1 MLMADII
8 GRVGGP
14 LWHNRRSM
22 PATSWS
28 SRFVVWTAVLA
39 LLLKGA
45 VPMLASAAA
54 QWQGKTVAE
63 VCTVYGVALASAT
76 GAHDGPSPHHH
87 PPAHGH
93 LDAHSPAPDDGV
105 VATDVAG
112 AAHGP
117 AQPHDGGSGPLGV
130 HGGDHCALTA
140 LAVLAPSGPAF
151 QLAPTPAGA
160 PPLSVPRSVGAGS
173 ADDCAL
179 WVARQKHGPPVLA

>member
-1 MLMADII
+1 
-8 GRVGGP
+8 
-14 LWHNRRSM
+14 M

-76 GAHDGPSPHHH
+76 GAQDGPSLHRHA
-87 PPAHGH
+87 PAHGH
-93 LDAHSPAPDDGV
+93 VHPDAHSLATDDGV
-105 VATDVAG
+105 IAPDGAG
-112 AAHGP
+112 VDHP
-117 AQPHDGGSGPLGV
+117 AQPHDGGGSGPLGA

-140 LAVLAPSGPAF
+140 LAVLAPSGPAL
-151 QLAPTPAGA
+151 QLAPVPAGT
-160 PPLSVPRSVGAGS
+160 PPLSVPRTVGAGR